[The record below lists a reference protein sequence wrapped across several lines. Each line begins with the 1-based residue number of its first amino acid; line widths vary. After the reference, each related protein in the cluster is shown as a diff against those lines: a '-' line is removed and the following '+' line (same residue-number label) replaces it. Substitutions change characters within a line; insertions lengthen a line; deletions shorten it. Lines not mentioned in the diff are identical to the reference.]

1 MRSISLPFVN
11 QNGIKKVNNK
21 FEDLSYEER
30 LNNYANSLKHL
41 DKPREEVIKE
51 TYE

>member
-1 MRSISLPFVN
+1 MRSVSLPFVN
-11 QNGIKKVNNK
+11 QNGIKEVNNK

-41 DKPREEVIKE
+41 DKPREEIIKE

>member
-11 QNGIKKVNNK
+11 QNGIEEVNDK

-30 LNNYANSLKHL
+30 LNNYANSLKRL
-41 DKPREEVIKE
+41 NKPREEVIKE

>member
-11 QNGIKKVNNK
+11 QNGIKEVNNK